1 MNNHSKYIEWQKAI
15 VNISNVTFVSM
26 EEKEMNGS
34 SHILKT
40 KTKIQKAKERMLSL
54 FKKSKN
60 KEEGENSCGETFRI
74 TTARSSGPDIL
85 ETEHSVFTVQDDGPK
100 KQTVIFARVTTR
112 NTKNKNKRTKKIQIQ
127 RR

>member
-15 VNISNVTFVSM
+15 VNIPHVTFLSL
-26 EEKEMNGS
+26 EEKEMNIS
-34 SHILKT
+34 SQKT

-100 KQTVIFARVTTR
+100 KQTVIFARVTAR